1 MKPVV
6 RLASRSPRRRELL
19 AQIGIAHDVAAADV
33 DETPR
38 PGEPPE
44 AFVERIARE
53 KARAVARS
61 RPGLP
66 VLGADTAVVLG
77 ERIMGKPAG
86 REEAIGMLGELAG
99 REHRVLTGVALVSGG
114 TEHYR
119 LSESR
124 VRFRAISA
132 AEAEAYWA
140 SGEPADKAGGYAIQ
154 GVAAKFVTG
163 IEGDYT
169 NVMGLPL
176 CRLTLLLRE
185 LGVWL

>member
-1 MKPVV
+1 M
-6 RLASRSPRRRELL
+6 
-19 AQIGIAHDVAAADV
+19 GDVARA
-33 DETPR
+33 
-38 PGEPPE
+38 
-44 AFVERIARE
+44 
-53 KARAVARS
+53 KAQAVARS

-154 GVAAKFVTG
+154 GLGAVFVSHLSG
-163 IEGDYT
+163 SYSG
-169 NVMGLPL
+169 VMGLPL
-176 CRLTLLLRE
+176 FETAVLLAEIGLTVMATPPPGSPTR
-185 LGVWL
+185 G